1 MPPVFQKMIHKLHF
15 LQLHS
20 ADSRIKAM
28 HVIVPKL
35 GREMGSGLNKSLHVD
50 RTMGLSRDED
60 RFRING

>member
-1 MPPVFQKMIHKLHF
+1 
-15 LQLHS
+15 
-20 ADSRIKAM
+20 M